1 MAGGSLSR
9 AQPAQQPA
17 LSVIMTVHNNVA
29 VAAQALLEIFIHSQE
44 VESMEY
50 IVVDDEAVLFYKIGY
65 NPVFLRRFMPCRLVT
80 KGAMALLKST
90 LDTNPSIAAVG
101 PMFVGDNHVIQEA
114 GGIVFNDASAMNAGR
129 GADLSRFLHRVR
141 QVDYISAAC
150 LMVRNKLFWKA
161 GGFDM
166 RYGKGYY
173 EDTDLAMAL
182 REAGWQVVLQP
193 FAVVYHQE
201 GGVFGS
207 DSVEK
212 TQLMVEN
219 RAKFQ
224 RKWEIQ
230 LQNHCPPN
238 TGLMATA
245 RFTKGAIAVI
255 DELVPE
261 PDRDSGSQ
269 RAYLLFKALLE
280 FNFTVVLYTRFPGHI
295 KYQMEMQ
302 NLGGVIMPANSLV
315 VDLHFLREA
324 RDHLSQDRN
333 FENLS
338 ISNIARWIDQGEGAT
353 AERIRAVRNQDLALF
368 DAANATIV
376 LSPVEAYLLN
386 DIYSINNKADILS
399 NIYELSKSSPSR
411 VTLPCEKTHGA
422 LFVGNFIHPPN
433 RQAMKYLLAMLPSL
447 LGALPP
453 KEQETFILH
462 IVSSNLPKDFD
473 WGIDAFLLKKVRF
486 HSGISRQELEHL
498 YRFVRLAIAPLLSG
512 AGVKGKVA
520 EAWLMGVPIIV
531 SPIAAEGMLGFH
543 NQDFLIANNTDQFHY
558 EFQRLYMDCNLRE
571 QLIIGGKSV
580 LKQFSYR
587 AAKPRILGILSGIGV
602 QRRNHCF
609 P

>member
-50 IVVDDEAVLFYKIGY
+50 IVVDDGSTESFAPILLILRSIEKYFGITTVILRNKQARGFSGANNQGAILANGTYILFT
-65 NPVFLRRFMPCRLVT
+65 NSDMLVT

-315 VDLHFLREA
+315 GNW
-324 RDHLSQDRN
+324 N
-333 FENLS
+333 FMENG
-338 ISNIARWIDQGEGAT
+338 RC
-353 AERIRAVRNQDLALF
+353 VF
-368 DAANATIV
+368 DAFIV
-376 LSPVEAYLLN
+376 ARR
-386 DIYSINNKADILS
+386 D
-399 NIYELSKSSPSR
+399 
-411 VTLPCEKTHGA
+411 
-422 LFVGNFIHPPN
+422 LFS
-433 RQAMKYLLAMLPSL
+433 M
-447 LGALPP
+447 ALPVI
-453 KEQETFILH
+453 KAQCA
-462 IVSSNLPKDFD
+462 D
-473 WGIDAFLLKKVRF
+473 
-486 HSGISRQELEHL
+486 
-498 YRFVRLAIAPLLSG
+498 
-512 AGVKGKVA
+512 
-520 EAWLMGVPIIV
+520 VPIIY
-531 SPIAAEGMLGFH
+531 
-543 NQDFLIANNTDQFHY
+543 DT
-558 EFQRLYMDCNLRE
+558 
-571 QLIIGGKSV
+571 GK
-580 LKQFSYR
+580 
-587 AAKPRILGILSGIGV
+587 
-602 QRRNHCF
+602 
-609 P
+609 

>member
-50 IVVDDEAVLFYKIGY
+50 IVVDDGSTESFAPILLILRSIEKYFGITTVILRNKQARGFSGANNQGAILANGTYILFT
-65 NPVFLRRFMPCRLVT
+65 NSDMLVT

-129 GADLSRFLHRVR
+129 GADLSRFLHR
-141 QVDYISAAC
+141 
-150 LMVRNKLFWKA
+150 A

-486 HSGISRQELEHL
+486 HSGISRQE
-498 YRFVRLAIAPLLSG
+498 
-512 AGVKGKVA
+512 VA